1 MVTVAWKSVDFDL
14 INDTSLRN
22 RLRRVTENETGTNG
36 DGRKH
41 SESVGYLVDLLV
53 EYGTKGVRAA

>member
-1 MVTVAWKSVDFDL
+1 MCGESLLNSCYLCQWWYQKPWDLSNVTHQWYL
-14 INDTSLRN
+14 NL
-22 RLRRVTENETGTNG
+22 
-36 DGRKH
+36 

>member
-1 MVTVAWKSVDFDL
+1 MPKILLTL
-14 INDTSLRN
+14 ILEKILSHIPGS
-22 RLRRVTENETGTNG
+22 NELTWLPISQVCE
-36 DGRKH
+36 

>member
-1 MVTVAWKSVDFDL
+1 MSHLGQVPSVGPVVSHGL
-14 INDTSLRN
+14 SMP
-22 RLRRVTENETGTNG
+22 E
-36 DGRKH
+36 